1 MASKSIIGIAIPTQK
16 KVQVEFNGEIIA
28 KSAKTLLMRES
39 NYELNYYFP
48 IEAVNQ
54 DYLID
59 NGHTETS
66 GYRGLARFWDVQV
79 GDNRVKNAAWE
90 HPAEPKN
97 DKRPDLRG
105 YISFKFNLMDTWHEE
120 AEEIIVHPR
129 DPFHRIDIVQSDRH
143 VRVEIGGVTVAKTN
157 KAMFLFET
165 GLPAR
170 YYIPQDDVNMQYL
183 TPVEGKQTG
192 CPYKGWA
199 NYWSVSVNGQDYG
212 DVVWGYSTPLDESRK
227 IKGLLSFYNEKVDI
241 YVDGQRE
248 ERPHTVFA

>member
-1 MASKSIIGIAIPTQK
+1 MANKSIVGIAIPTQK
-16 KVQVEFNGEIIA
+16 KVRVEFNGEVIA
-28 KSAKTLLMRES
+28 ESAETLLMRES
-39 NYELNYYFP
+39 HYELNYYFP
-48 IEAVNQ
+48 IESVKQ
-54 DYLID
+54 DYLVD

-79 GDNRVKNAAWE
+79 GDKRVENAAWE
-90 HPAEPKN
+90 HPDEPSN
-97 DKRPDLRG
+97 AKRPDLRG
-105 YISFKFNLMDTWHEE
+105 YISFKFHKLDTWYEE

-129 DPFHRIDIVQSDRH
+129 DPFHRVDIVQSDRQ
-143 VRVEIGGVTVAKTN
+143 VRVEIDGVTVAETN

-170 YYIPQDDVNMQYL
+170 YYIPQDDVNMNYL
-183 TPVEGKQTG
+183 TPVADKQTG

-199 NYWSVSVNGQDYG
+199 NYWSVNVDGTDYG
-212 DVVWGYSTPLDESRK
+212 DVVWSYLTPLDESHK

-241 YVDGQRE
+241 YVDGQLE